1 MRLSFTSEMGK
12 IVGRAGRL
20 EKLPEYAQRVFN
32 SNFRDLI
39 NKQGKAPEVAE
50 VEAGLKATWYLP
62 VEMLRRFQAEANRNL
77 EKAAHAKARAE
88 CVMRRR

>member
-1 MRLSFTSEMGK
+1 MRLSFTAEMGK

-32 SNFRDLI
+32 TKFREFV

-50 VEAGLKATWYLP
+50 VAAGLKATWYLP
-62 VEMLRRFQAEANRNL
+62 GEMLRRFQAEAERNL
-77 EKAAHAKARAE
+77 ERAAYAKARAE
-88 CVMRRR
+88 CIMRRR